1 MSVFLTNEELALFA
15 KNGFNGQAIKNTV
28 DVYRSQGLS
37 DDDIRAKIDNRLTGF
52 YGDIYGADKV
62 AKAREAVE
70 QAKAEAPSNTLVD
83 NMLTKEALVG
93 GLKGGA
99 VFGERML
106 NGATLGAYD
115 WANEKLGGNAKA
127 RYADVADEA
136 DRAGLGVPT
145 KAVMIGGDILGGVAS
160 PVAGGL
166 VRGAGSVAKGI
177 GNDFARNVVQSGLS
191 GLSFGGVR
199 SAFDSDFDLADIA
212 KGAALG
218 GAVGVAI
225 PTAAEGVKIAK
236 RGVKNVIHAGRNA
249 VDKITRGALSPSAE
263 DMAAGAS
270 EIAGALPDNGEIA
283 GTAIK
288 NLSDD
293 ITKGVKAKATAL
305 YDKAE
310 QLAAGK
316 PVVLDKNS
324 YFAKEFSKMAG
335 NATKSGRAE
344 LNKVWDEVGHTKFD
358 APTYETAKS
367 FSSWLSEKSATG
379 GTGLTKKQYGDL
391 LSALDKDIEAFLGKE
406 AAAAKRAA
414 DAFYRNEMGNP
425 DSITNS
431 VEKMLRKDPISV
443 VGNRGVASAQGK
455 AWKAS
460 PLQKLIDEGEKIGSP
475 YVADVKQ
482 ALQANT
488 TTRAQ
493 FNRMSPAQKAMVYGD
508 KLPLA
513 EKNFNGGLLN
523 FAERAAEKTAD
534 VALTPAQK
542 LFEALNPVPTV
553 QGALVGARLNKQ
565 LKNTDA
571 KKVQAAMAVI
581 NALKAQ

>member
-1 MSVFLTNEELALFA
+1 LFA
-15 KNGFNGQAIKNTV
+15 KNGFSGKNIKDTIET
-28 DVYRSQGLS
+28 YRAQGLS
-37 DDDIRAKIDNRLTGF
+37 DDAIRAKIDDRLTGF
-52 YGDIYGADKV
+52 ASDVYGAENV
-62 AKAREAVE
+62 ARARNAIKE
-70 QAKAEAPSNTLVD
+70 QQENAPSNTLVD
-83 NMLTKEALVG
+83 NMLTKEALVA
-93 GLKGGA
+93 GLKGAG

-106 NGATLGAYD
+106 NGATIGGYD
-115 WANEKLGGNAKA
+115 WVNEKLGGNSKG
-127 RYADVADEA
+127 RYADFIKEA
-136 DRAGLGVPT
+136 DMAGTGGLARGVM
-145 KAVMIGGDILGGVAS
+145 VGGDIVGGVMS
-160 PVAGGL
+160 PIAGGL
-166 VRGAGSVAKGI
+166 VRSAGSVANGI
-177 GNDFARNVVQSGLS
+177 GNNFARNVAQGAL
-191 GLSFGGVR
+191 GGAAFGGVR
-199 SAFDSDFDLADIA
+199 SAFDTDFNVKDTA
-212 KGAALG
+212 KGALMG
-218 GAVGVAI
+218 GAIGAAI
-225 PTAAEGVKIAK
+225 PVAQEGAKAVK

-263 DMAAGAS
+263 DMAVGAS

-293 ITKGVKAKATAL
+293 ITKGVKAKASAL

-310 QLAAGK
+310 QLAAGR

-324 YFAKEFSKMAG
+324 HFAQEFNKMAG
-335 NATKSGRAE
+335 NATKSGRSE
-344 LNKVWDEVGHTKFD
+344 LNKVWNEVGHTKYD

-367 FSSWLSEKSATG
+367 FRSWLSEKSATG

-391 LSALDKDIEAFLGKE
+391 LSALDKDIEASLGKE

-414 DAFYRNEMGNP
+414 DTFYRNEMGNP

-431 VEKMLRKDPISV
+431 VDKMLRKDPISV

-460 PLQKLIDEGEKIGSP
+460 PLQKILEEGEKTGSP

-493 FNRMSPAQKAMVYGD
+493 FNRMSPAQKQMVYGD
-508 KLPLA
+508 KLAAA

-534 VALTPAQK
+534 VVLTPAQK